1 MYTSVYS
8 QDGVAALGSK
18 QTESVFKITVHT
30 IPWKFNY
37 VIFQGK
43 RFGERTLAS
52 LLSLLLTRRFR
63 DTSHS
68 FFHAGLFYHPKA
80 VKYLKSDAAAIR

>member
-1 MYTSVYS
+1 MYTSAYS

-18 QTESVFKITVHT
+18 QTESVFEITVHA

-37 VIFQGK
+37 VIFQGE
-43 RFGERTLAS
+43 RFGKCTFV
-52 LLSLLLTRRFR
+52 SLLLLPLTGRFR